1 MNFAEKAQVTDGERV
16 PNGEAAA
23 RSRVHTPAAPVRIVD
38 LVPGT
43 EVNAVF
49 ACTRKDKLTARNG
62 APYLAVE
69 LRDATGRVGAR
80 AFKDAS
86 FLAGQFERGDIV
98 RVAGR
103 VEAFQDRTQIN
114 LRSIRR
120 IEPGEADPRDFLP
133 AAYRDVDELEG
144 FFEHLA
150 HEIYDPALRGLLDAL
165 LADEPLRDALR
176 SAPCTRDGHHAY
188 LGGLLEHTVAVAIL
202 AQQTCDLHR
211 RLDSDLLIAA
221 ALLHDIGK
229 TREFSF
235 GAEIGVTDEGRLLG
249 HLQLGARVIGELAVR
264 AGGLPRQRELALL
277 NCVLSHHGPAGGAR
291 GFASAEALALFRVN
305 ALDAGVK
312 GALEHGVL
320 VG

>member
-1 MNFAEKAQVTDGERV
+1 MTNDDSPLSG
-16 PNGEAAA
+16 GAAS
-23 RSRVHTPAAPVRIVD
+23 RSRVPAPASRARISD

-43 EVNAVF
+43 DVDAVF

-86 FLAGQFERGDIV
+86 YLAGQFERGDIV

-120 IEPGEADPRDFLP
+120 VENGEADPRDFLP
-133 AAYRDVDELEG
+133 AAYRDIEELEG

-165 LADEPLRDALR
+165 LADDALRDALR
-176 SAPCTRDGHHAY
+176 TAPCTRDGHHAY

-235 GAEIGVTDEGRLLG
+235 GAEIGVTDEGRLIG
-249 HLQLGARVIGELAVR
+249 HLQLGTRLIGELSAR
-264 AGGLPRQRELALL
+264 TGGLPRERELALL
-277 NCVLSHHGPAGGAR
+277 NCVLSHHGPAAGAR
-291 GFASAEALALFRVN
+291 GFASAEALALYRAN

-312 GALEHGVL
+312 GALEHGAMA
-320 VG
+320 G